1 MALEFRFPDV
11 GEGIH
16 EGEIV
21 RWLVKEGDRVR
32 LDQPLVEVET
42 DKAVVEIPAP
52 RAGTVLRVA
61 AAEGQKIQVGEVL
74 VVIGEADERT
84 VAAAPPQTPPTAPTA
99 ASVVGALD
107 LALTELPPSP
117 DTTQGAPDTTPVAP
131 DATQAAPA
139 AASAQNRRVL
149 AIPSVRKLAHDL
161 GIDLN
166 QVTPTGPHGRIRRED
181 VLQAANVLQAADAQQ
196 ATRQQPA
203 PAAPAAAPAAELE
216 QDQYGPVEYQPLT
229 ALRRTIAKAMVA
241 AATTAVPVTTTDETD
256 VTDLIALRERS
267 RAVAAAQDVHMTL
280 LPFIMK
286 AVVAALRQHPML
298 NACLDEEHNRLIL
311 KRYYHLGIATDTPE
325 GLIVPVVRHVDQKNL
340 LTLAS
345 ELARL
350 TELARTRRLTPAD
363 LHGGTFTI
371 SNYGAIG
378 GIFGTPMLHVPEVAI
393 LGVGKLLQKPVVH
406 DGAVAVR
413 TILPLSLTFDHRAL
427 DGAAAQRFLNE
438 VMAYLA
444 EPARLMLVL

>member
-1 MALEFRFPDV
+1 MTLEFRFPDV

-21 RWLVKEGDRVR
+21 RWLVKEGDQVR

-74 VVIGEADERT
+74 VVIGEADEPA
-84 VAAAPPQTPPTAPTA
+84 VAAAPPQTPPPAPA
-99 ASVVGALD
+99 AAPAPASVVGALD
-107 LALTELPPSP
+107 LALTELPP
-117 DTTQGAPDTTPVAP
+117 AP
-131 DATQAAPA
+131 DATQAAPDAAQAAPA

-149 AIPSVRKLAHDL
+149 AIPSVRKLARDL
-161 GIDLN
+161 GVDLN
-166 QVTPTGPHGRIRRED
+166 QVTPTGTHGRIRRED
-181 VLQAANVLQAADAQQ
+181 VLQAADASQAA
-196 ATRQQPA
+196 RQQPN
-203 PAAPAAAPAAELE
+203 PAVPAAAPAAGLE
-216 QDQYGPVEYQPLT
+216 QDQYGPVEYQPLS
-229 ALRRTIAKAMVA
+229 ALRRTIAKAMVT
-241 AATTAVPVTTTDETD
+241 AATTAVPVTTTDEAD
-256 VTDLIALRERS
+256 VTDLVALRERS
-267 RAVAAAQDVHMTL
+267 RAAAATQNVHMTL

-286 AVVAALRQHPML
+286 AVVAALRQHPTL
-298 NACLDEEHNRLIL
+298 NACLDEEHNRLVL

-325 GLIVPVVRHVDQKNL
+325 GLIVPVVRNVDQKNL

-350 TELARTRRLTPAD
+350 TELARTRRVAPAD

-406 DGAVAVR
+406 DGAVAIR
-413 TILPLSLTFDHRAL
+413 TIVPLSLTFDHRAL

-438 VMAYLA
+438 VMAYSS

>member
-32 LDQPLVEVET
+32 PDQPLVEVET

-52 RAGTVLRVA
+52 RAGTILRLA

-74 VVIGEADERT
+74 VVIGEADVIGAAGERT
-84 VAAAPPQTPPTAPTA
+84 PDVAPPQPQSMPPDS

-117 DTTQGAPDTTPVAP
+117 EATRDAGAVS
-131 DATQAAPA
+131 
-139 AASAQNRRVL
+139 SAQTRRVL
-149 AIPSVRKLAHDL
+149 AIPSVRKLARDL
-161 GIDLN
+161 GVDLT

-181 VLQAANVLQAADAQQ
+181 VLQAAQQ
-196 ATRQQPA
+196 HQVPATQVPKEA
-203 PAAPAAAPAAELE
+203 PTTAPGVE
-216 QDQYGPVEYQPLT
+216 QDPYGPVEYQPLS
-229 ALRRTIAKAMVA
+229 ALRRTIAKAMVTA
-241 AATTAVPVTTTDETD
+241 AATAVPVTTTDEAD
-256 VTDLIALRERS
+256 VTDLVALRQRS
-267 RAVAAAQDVHMTL
+267 REVAAAHNVHVTL

-286 AVVAALRQHPML
+286 AVVAALRQHPTL
-298 NACLDEEHNRLIL
+298 NACLDEAHDRLML
-311 KRYYHLGIATDTPE
+311 KRYYHLGIATDTSE
-325 GLIVPVVRHVDQKNL
+325 GLIVPVVRNVDQKNL
-340 LTLAS
+340 LTLAT

-350 TELARTRRLTPAD
+350 TELARTRRLALTD
-363 LHGGTFTI
+363 LRGATFTI

-378 GIFGTPMLHVPEVAI
+378 GIFATPMLHLPEVAI

-406 DGAVAVR
+406 GGEVAIR

-438 VMAYLA
+438 LLMTLA
-444 EPARLMLVL
+444 EPARLVLAL